1 MTTPWTRLF
10 GYKKDKEASE
20 LPTTQLLSRVPIF
33 EELSRRELAA
43 IERILHERTYIQDEV
58 IFRAGEPGMGMYIV
72 QNGRVAIVSEPHDQ
86 QLYEMENG
94 DFFGEVALLDEG
106 PRSATA
112 IARTNCSV
120 FGFFKPDL
128 FVLIERDPRLGLKI
142 VLRLAKHIGS
152 RLRQADDWVLAL
164 THELETMKRS
174 RDEEVH

>member
-1 MTTPWTRLF
+1 VLF
-10 GYKKDKEASE
+10 RS
-20 LPTTQLLSRVPIF
+20 TIQLLSRVPIF

-43 IERILHERTYIQDEV
+43 IERILHEREYVQDEI

-72 QNGRVAIVSEPHDQ
+72 QKGKVAIISEPHDQ

-112 IARTNCSV
+112 IARTSCTV
-120 FGFFKPDL
+120 FGFFQPDL
-128 FVLIERDPRLGLKI
+128 FELIHRDPRLGLKI
-142 VLRLAKHIGS
+142 VLRLAKHVGS

-164 THELETMKRS
+164 TTELESIKRS
-174 RDEEVH
+174 RAEENH